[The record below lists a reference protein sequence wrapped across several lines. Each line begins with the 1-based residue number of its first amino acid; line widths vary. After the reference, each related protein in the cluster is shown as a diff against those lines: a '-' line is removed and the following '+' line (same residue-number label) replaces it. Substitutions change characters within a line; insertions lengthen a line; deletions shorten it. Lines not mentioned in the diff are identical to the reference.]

1 MKAAEDFNAALD
13 DDGIGILHS
22 RGTLDL
28 DKLQDASNRLQKL
41 AAELERRFKE
51 AVKAEKVAKVAA
63 AVAGPL
69 PQDAFAPNRAVFRRM
84 NRKPGITT

>member
-13 DDGIGILHS
+13 DDIILHS

-28 DKLQDASNRLQKL
+28 DKLLDASNRLKKL
-41 AAELERRFKE
+41 AAEFERRFKE

-69 PQDAFAPNRAVFRRM
+69 PHNTVAPIKARFKYRP
-84 NRKPGITT
+84 KGGITA